1 VKKKT
6 GISIFAM
13 AVFGSC
19 LVATYY
25 YNRKKIQFRIDKVNI
40 ALDDYV
46 SKKENSYNPQSGFV
60 EFFDKNHLREAYN
73 RYEEYLDLGL
83 KKDDAFKSV
92 IEDKRNK

>member
-1 VKKKT
+1 MKKKT